1 MTYAARQ
8 EEYAMTAVDQRK
20 ELSQRAVAA
29 GWQCRGEE
37 RTDYYSRTPVRI
49 HVIWQ
54 GNDAISGGALY
65 HDDLLM
71 TYSRDFDTVAG
82 WLKR

>member
-1 MTYAARQ
+1 
-8 EEYAMTAVDQRK
+8 MTAADLRK
-20 ELSQRAVAA
+20 EISERAVQA
-29 GWQCRGEE
+29 GWNHRDTD
-37 RTDYYSRTPVRI
+37 RTDYYSRSPVRV

-54 GNDAISGGALY
+54 GNDKISGGALY

-71 TYSRDFDTVAG
+71 TYSRDLDTVAG

>member
-1 MTYAARQ
+1 
-8 EEYAMTAVDQRK
+8 MTAADRRA
-20 ELSQRAVAA
+20 ELSERAVQA
-29 GWQCRGEE
+29 GWHR
-37 RTDYYSRTPVRI
+37 RDVDRADYYTRTPVRV

-71 TYSRDFDTVAG
+71 AYSRELDTVAG

>member
-1 MTYAARQ
+1 
-8 EEYAMTAVDQRK
+8 MTAPDERAD
-20 ELSQRAVAA
+20 LSERAVAA
-29 GWQCRGEE
+29 GWHRRDTD

-49 HVIWQ
+49 HVIWR

-71 TYSRDFDTVAG
+71 AYTRDLDTVKG

>member
-1 MTYAARQ
+1 
-8 EEYAMTAVDQRK
+8 MTAADLRK
-20 ELSQRAVAA
+20 EISERAVEA
-29 GWQCRGEE
+29 GWDRRDAD
-37 RTDYYSRTPVRI
+37 RTDYFTRHPVRV

>member
-1 MTYAARQ
+1 
-8 EEYAMTAVDQRK
+8 MTAADLRK
-20 ELSQRAVAA
+20 EISERAIEA
-29 GWQCRGEE
+29 GWHRRDTD
-37 RTDYYSRTPVRI
+37 RTDYYTRSPVRI

-54 GNDAISGGALY
+54 GNDKISGGALY

-71 TYSRDFDTVAG
+71 TYSRDLDTVAG

>member
-1 MTYAARQ
+1 MTSA
-8 EEYAMTAVDQRK
+8 DLRK
-20 ELSQRAVAA
+20 QISERAVQA
-29 GWQCRGEE
+29 GWIHRDAD
-37 RTDYYSRTPVRI
+37 RTDYYSRTPVRV

-71 TYSRDFDTVAG
+71 TYSRDIDTVAG

>member
-1 MTYAARQ
+1 
-8 EEYAMTAVDQRK
+8 MTAADLRK
-20 ELSQRAVAA
+20 EISERAVEA
-29 GWQCRGEE
+29 GWNRRGED
-37 RTDYYSRTPVRI
+37 RTDYYSRTPVRV

-71 TYSRDFDTVAG
+71 AYSRDLATVAG

>member
-1 MTYAARQ
+1 MTTPAQREGVSKLAA
-8 EEYAMTAVDQRK
+8 E
-20 ELSQRAVAA
+20 A
-29 GWQCRGEE
+29 GWQRREVD
-37 RTDYYSRTPVRI
+37 RTDYYTRSQVRI

-54 GNDAISGGALY
+54 GADAISGGALY

-71 TYSRDFDTVAG
+71 AYSRDLPTVTG

>member
-1 MTYAARQ
+1 
-8 EEYAMTAVDQRK
+8 MTAADLRK
-20 ELSQRAVAA
+20 EISTRAVQA
-29 GWQCRGEE
+29 GWNHRDAD
-37 RTDYYSRTPVRI
+37 RTDYYTRTPVRV

-54 GNDAISGGALY
+54 GNDKISGGALY

-71 TYSRDFDTVAG
+71 TYSRDLDTVAG

>member
-1 MTYAARQ
+1 MT
-8 EEYAMTAVDQRK
+8 TATERDQ
-20 ELSQRAVAA
+20 LSESAVAA
-29 GWQCRGEE
+29 GWHRRGED
-37 RTDYYSRTPVRI
+37 RTDYYSRTPVRV

-71 TYSRDFDTVAG
+71 AYSRDLATVAG
-82 WLKR
+82 WLRR

>member
-1 MTYAARQ
+1 MSASLDRA
-8 EEYAMTAVDQRK
+8 EISE
-20 ELSQRAVAA
+20 RAVQA
-29 GWQCRGEE
+29 GWHCRVAD
-37 RTDYYSRTPVRI
+37 RTDYYTRSPVRV

-65 HDDLLM
+65 HDDFLM
-71 TYSRDFDTVAG
+71 TYSRDLNTVAG

>member
-1 MTYAARQ
+1 
-8 EEYAMTAVDQRK
+8 MTAADLRK
-20 ELSQRAVAA
+20 EISERAVQA
-29 GWQCRGEE
+29 GWDRRDAD
-37 RTDYYSRTPVRI
+37 RTDYFTRTPVRV

-54 GNDAISGGALY
+54 GNDKISGGALY

-71 TYSRDFDTVAG
+71 TYSRDLNTVAG

>member
-1 MTYAARQ
+1 
-8 EEYAMTAVDQRK
+8 MTAVDQRK
-20 ELSQRAVAA
+20 GLSERAVAA

-37 RTDYYSRTPVRI
+37 RTDYYSRSPVRI
-49 HVIWQ
+49 HVIW
-54 GNDAISGGALY
+54 GGDDAISGGALY

-71 TYSRDFDTVAG
+71 TYSRDFATVEG

>member
-1 MTYAARQ
+1 MS
-8 EEYAMTAVDQRK
+8 TATERDQ
-20 ELSQRAVAA
+20 LSERAVAA
-29 GWQCRGEE
+29 GWQLREAD
-37 RTDYYSRTPVRI
+37 RTDYYSRTPVRV

-54 GNDAISGGALY
+54 GDDAISGGALY

-71 TYSRDFDTVAG
+71 SYTRDLATIQG

>member
-1 MTYAARQ
+1 
-8 EEYAMTAVDQRK
+8 MTAASERDQ
-20 ELSQRAVAA
+20 LSERAVAA
-29 GWQCRGEE
+29 GWHRRDED
-37 RTDYYSRTPVRI
+37 RTDYYSRTPVRV

-71 TYSRDFDTVAG
+71 SYTRDLATVAG

>member
-1 MTYAARQ
+1 
-8 EEYAMTAVDQRK
+8 MTAADERA
-20 ELSQRAVAA
+20 ELSELAVQA
-29 GWQCRGEE
+29 GWHHRDVD
-37 RTDYYSRTPVRI
+37 RTDYYTRDPVRV

-54 GNDAISGGALY
+54 GRKAISGGALY

-71 TYSRDFDTVAG
+71 TYSRDLATIRG

>member
-1 MTYAARQ
+1 
-8 EEYAMTAVDQRK
+8 MTAADLRK
-20 ELSQRAVAA
+20 EISERAVQA
-29 GWQCRGEE
+29 GWDRRDAD
-37 RTDYYSRTPVRI
+37 RTDYYTRTPVRV

-54 GNDAISGGALY
+54 GNDKISGGALY

-71 TYSRDFDTVAG
+71 TYTRDLATIQG